1 MKSPFTEYE
10 WGGGKVEEI
19 YKYLTENLSTN
30 IAKLWVVL

>member
-10 WGGGKVEEI
+10 WGKVEEI

-30 IAKLWVVL
+30 IAKLWVIL